1 MEVDPPCTAE
11 LVEEQMI
18 LAAQDDV
25 FENPRFHG
33 VTSQE
38 VGEGALADSDSK
50 LGSADRL
57 ARPRTRI

>member
-1 MEVDPPCTAE
+1 
-11 LVEEQMI
+11 MI
-18 LAAQDDV
+18 LAAQEDV